1 MITKVT
7 FGILIGLLIG
17 LSFKFELLSAD
28 ENRISFNHGILWNS
42 DRGLNPNLLKD

>member
-1 MITKVT
+1 MKIAI
-7 FGILIGLLIG
+7 GILIGILIV

-28 ENRISFNHGILWNS
+28 ENRISFNYGILWNS

>member
-1 MITKVT
+1 MKIAI
-7 FGILIGLLIG
+7 GILIGILIV

-42 DRGLNPNLLKD
+42 DRGLNPDLLKD